1 MSIEDELAK
10 EIAGLDS
17 SFIDELYNLQ
27 IPDEKTSLSE
37 VITLGTTP
45 VSEEHSKEVKSSI
58 VENQLEET
66 VPNTYGDLHD
76 APVEYIEILS
86 SGKVGETKTIPQDT
100 VITSL
105 DNLLFGRASEVIR
118 EEVGD
123 SFWNLADF
131 IDKMP
136 HGIVDKQIPG
146 IGATTLEINS
156 KRNSIIVFPTK
167 ALAYGK
173 HSKHP
178 NTLYVGSEIKG
189 EKEKVTNQQIE
200 EYLAKDGY
208 KKLLVVA
215 DSLGRLLGIIGKEN
229 YKDYFLMVDEIDV
242 LQTDNNFRPQLE
254 NVIDYYLMFP
264 LKNRCMVTATMKEF
278 SNPHLK
284 TECRFPITWKY
295 NTHRNIDLLHT
306 DNVTQAVIEKVISH
320 PTEKVFIAYNSILQ
334 IRNIISSLD
343 EETRKECAILCSEAS
358 IKEAGEYFAP
368 KLGDNNTLPARINF
382 ATCCYFTG
390 IDIEDSY
397 HLITV
402 SDVRRSHS
410 MLTLDRMTQIHGR
423 CRKDNGI
430 LSETIIYNTLGYV
443 SVMESMEKY
452 TATLLNK
459 AQKVL
464 KVLESAD
471 TISQGDYT
479 LTELFAIIKEAIRE
493 KAQERIAGNELIN
506 LTRKDIYG
514 KNVPAYLNIDYII
527 ERTDLYASYFMPE
540 TLKEVL
546 SKQVKII
553 SCNSLNYDVS
563 LEQNI
568 IEKTNK
574 DAQNKLTDS
583 YIQEAIDNIKV
594 LSTTGQL
601 NDNTLHLYIRQSR
614 SRTKIFLERFIK
626 LYKYVDLDSLLH
638 QLWEI
643 RTSNSIAF
651 KNLNNAVMYWALDE
665 EHPFKVAIRRSFT
678 LNKSY
683 SASETQ
689 DRLTSIVQYHLHKA
703 LKPRKYVALLKNMYA
718 TDRTSRNKY
727 IIRSE
732 NPRDF
737 KGHISR
743 IAIKENNLLKYFM
756 LQ

>member
-1 MSIEDELAK
+1 MSKGDELAK

-86 SGKVGETKTIPQDT
+86 SGKVGETTTIPQDT

-105 DNLLFGRASEVIR
+105 DNLLFGRAPEVIR

-136 HGIVDKQIPG
+136 HGIVDKKIPG

-189 EKEKVTNQQIE
+189 EKVTNQQIE

-254 NVIDYYLMFP
+254 NVIDYYFMFP
-264 LKNRCMVTATMKEF
+264 SKNRCMVTATMKEF

-284 TECRFPITWKY
+284 TECRFPITWQY

-306 DNVTQAVIEKVISH
+306 DNITQAVIEKVISH
-320 PTEKVFIAYNSILQ
+320 PKEKVFIAYNSILQ

-368 KLGDNNTLPARINF
+368 KLGDNDTLPARINF

-423 CRKDNGI
+423 CRKNNGV

-443 SVMESMEKY
+443 SVMESIDSY
-452 TATLLNK
+452 SATLLNK
-459 AQKVL
+459 AKKVL
-464 KVLESAD
+464 KVIDSAD
-471 TISQGDYT
+471 DIMQGDYT
-479 LTELFAIIKEAIRE
+479 LIDLFAMVKEAIRE

-506 LTRKDIYG
+506 LIRQNVYG
-514 KNVPAYLNIDYII
+514 EYVPAYLNIDYII
-527 ERTDLYASYFMPE
+527 ERTELYATYFMPE

-546 SKQVKII
+546 GKQVKII
-553 SCNSLNYDVS
+553 SYKSLSYDVS
-563 LEQNI
+563 PEQNS

-583 YIQEAIDNIKV
+583 HIQEAIDSIKV

-643 RTSNSIAF
+643 RTSNNLAY

-683 SASETQ
+683 SASEIQ
-689 DRLTSIVQYHLHKA
+689 EILAPIVQHHIHKI

-732 NPRDF
+732 YPRDF

-743 IAIKENNLLKYFM
+743 IAIKDNNLLKHFM

>member
-1 MSIEDELAK
+1 MIELWRLFN
-10 EIAGLDS
+10 IFVHLLL
-17 SFIDELYNLQ
+17 IYNLKQ
-27 IPDEKTSLSE
+27 SEHMKEATQQYSDITYNTFADVIDWDDLTEKDYQTIQELKE
-37 VITLGTTP
+37 NGITITP
-45 VSEEHSKEVKSSI
+45 
-58 VENQLEET
+58 
-66 VPNTYGDLHD
+66 
-76 APVEYIEILS
+76 
-86 SGKVGETKTIPQDT
+86 DT
-100 VITSL
+100 VIEDLSGFPVGEAP
-105 DNLLFGRASEVIR
+105 NKVKGIFANKRHLLS
-118 EEVGD
+118 
-123 SFWNLADF
+123 NYLT
-131 IDKMP
+131 KMP
-136 HGIVDKQIPG
+136 HGLVDKKITG

-200 EYLAKDGY
+200 EYLAKGGY

-215 DSLGRLLGIIGKEN
+215 DSLGRLLGIIGKN
-229 YKDYFLMVDEIDV
+229 YKDYFLMIDEVDV

-254 NVIDYYLMFP
+254 NVIDYYFMFP
-264 LKNRCMVTATMKEF
+264 SKNRCMVTATMKEF
-278 SNPHLK
+278 NNPLLK
-284 TECRFPITWKY
+284 KECKFSITWTY
-295 NTHRNIDLLHT
+295 NARRDVKLLHT
-306 DNVTQAVIEKVISH
+306 NNIIQAVIEKVISH

-334 IRNIISSLD
+334 IRNIIASLD

-368 KLGDNNTLPARINF
+368 KLGDNDTLPARINF

-423 CRKDNGI
+423 CRKVNGI

-443 SVMESMEKY
+443 SVMESMDSY
-452 TATLLNK
+452 AVTLLHK
-459 AQKVL
+459 AKKVL
-464 KVLESAD
+464 KVIESAD
-471 TISQGDYT
+471 DIMQGDHT
-479 LTELFAIIKEAIRE
+479 LTDLFAMVKEAIRE

-506 LTRKDIYG
+506 LTRKDVHG
-514 KNVPAYLNIDYII
+514 KDVPAYLNIDYII
-527 ERTDLYASYFMPE
+527 ERTELYSTYFMPE

-553 SCNSLNYDVS
+553 SYNSLNYDVS
-563 LEQNI
+563 PEQNI

-583 YIQEAIDNIKV
+583 NIQDAIKYIKT

-601 NDNTLHLYIRQSR
+601 NDNTLYSYTRYCR
-614 SRTKIFLERFIK
+614 SKTKIFLERFIK
-626 LYKYVDLDSLLH
+626 LYRYVDLDSLLH

-643 RTSNSIAF
+643 RTSNSVVF
-651 KNLNNAVMYWALDE
+651 KNLNNTVMYWALDE
-665 EHPFKVAIRRSFT
+665 EHPFKVAIRRCFT
-678 LNKSY
+678 LNRSY
-683 SASETQ
+683 SANEIQ
-689 DRLTSIVQYHLHKA
+689 DKLTPIVQYHLHKV
-703 LKPRKYVALLKNMYA
+703 LKPRKYVVA
-718 TDRTSRNKY
+718 
-727 IIRSE
+727 
-732 NPRDF
+732 P
-737 KGHISR
+737 
-743 IAIKENNLLKYFM
+743 
-756 LQ
+756 

>member
-1 MSIEDELAK
+1 MKEATQQYSDITYNTFADVIDWDDLTEKDYQTIQELK
-10 EIAGLDS
+10 ENG
-17 SFIDELYNLQ
+17 
-27 IPDEKTSLSE
+27 
-37 VITLGTTP
+37 ITITP
-45 VSEEHSKEVKSSI
+45 
-58 VENQLEET
+58 
-66 VPNTYGDLHD
+66 
-76 APVEYIEILS
+76 
-86 SGKVGETKTIPQDT
+86 DT
-100 VITSL
+100 VIEDLSGFPVGEAPNKVTGIFA
-105 DNLLFGRASEVIR
+105 NKKHLLS
-118 EEVGD
+118 
-123 SFWNLADF
+123 NYLT
-131 IDKMP
+131 KMP
-136 HGIVDKQIPG
+136 HGLVDKKIPG

-215 DSLGRLLGIIGKEN
+215 DSLGRLLGIIGKN
-229 YKDYFLMVDEIDV
+229 YKDYFLMIDEIDV

-278 SNPHLK
+278 INPLLK
-284 TECRFPITWKY
+284 KECKFSITWIY
-295 NTHRNIDLLHT
+295 NARRDVKLLHT
-306 DNVTQAVIEKVISH
+306 NNTTQTVIEEIISH
-320 PTEKVFIAYNSILQ
+320 PRDKIFIAYNSILQ
-334 IRNIISSLD
+334 IQNILSTLD

-358 IKEAGEYFAP
+358 IKEAGEYFVP
-368 KLGDNNTLPARINF
+368 KLGDNDTLPARINF

-423 CRKDNGI
+423 CRKDNGV

-452 TATLLNK
+452 TITLLNK

-479 LTELFAIIKEAIRE
+479 LTDLFAIIKEAIRE

-546 SKQVKII
+546 GKQVNII
-553 SCNSLNYDVS
+553 SYKSLPHGVS
-563 LEQNI
+563 PEQNS

-643 RTSNSIAF
+643 RTSNSIAY

-683 SASETQ
+683 SASEIQ
-689 DRLTSIVQYHLHKA
+689 EILAPIVQYHLHKV
-703 LKPRKYVALLKNMYA
+703 LKPRKYVALLKSIYA
-718 TDRTSRNKY
+718 TDRTSGNKY
-727 IIRSE
+727 TIRGE
-732 NPRDF
+732 NPRGF
-737 KGHISR
+737 KEHTGR
-743 IAIKENNLLKYFM
+743 IATKENNLLKLFM
-756 LQ
+756 L

>member
-1 MSIEDELAK
+1 MKEATQQYSDITYNTFADVIDWDDLTEKDYQTIQELK
-10 EIAGLDS
+10 ENG
-17 SFIDELYNLQ
+17 
-27 IPDEKTSLSE
+27 
-37 VITLGTTP
+37 ITITP
-45 VSEEHSKEVKSSI
+45 
-58 VENQLEET
+58 
-66 VPNTYGDLHD
+66 
-76 APVEYIEILS
+76 
-86 SGKVGETKTIPQDT
+86 DT
-100 VITSL
+100 VIEDLSGFPVGEVP
-105 DNLLFGRASEVIR
+105 NKVKGIFANKRHLLS
-118 EEVGD
+118 
-123 SFWNLADF
+123 NYLT
-131 IDKMP
+131 KMP
-136 HGIVDKQIPG
+136 HGLVDKKITG

-200 EYLAKDGY
+200 EYLAKGGY

-215 DSLGRLLGIIGKEN
+215 DSLGRLLGIIGKN
-229 YKDYFLMVDEIDV
+229 YKDYFLMIDEVDV

-254 NVIDYYLMFP
+254 NVIDYYFMFP
-264 LKNRCMVTATMKEF
+264 SKNRCMVTATMKEF
-278 SNPHLK
+278 NNPLLK
-284 TECRFPITWKY
+284 KECKFSITWTY
-295 NTHRNIDLLHT
+295 NARRDVKLLHT
-306 DNVTQAVIEKVISH
+306 NNIIQAVIEKVISH

-334 IRNIISSLD
+334 IRNIIASLD

-368 KLGDNNTLPARINF
+368 KLGDNDTLPARINF

-423 CRKDNGI
+423 CRKVNGI

-443 SVMESMEKY
+443 SVMESMDSY
-452 TATLLNK
+452 AVTLLHK
-459 AQKVL
+459 AKKVL
-464 KVLESAD
+464 KVIESAD
-471 TISQGDYT
+471 DIMQGDHT
-479 LTELFAIIKEAIRE
+479 LTDLFAMVKEAIRE

-506 LTRKDIYG
+506 LTRKDVHG
-514 KNVPAYLNIDYII
+514 KDVPAYLNIDYII
-527 ERTDLYASYFMPE
+527 ERTELYSTYFMPE

-553 SCNSLNYDVS
+553 SYNSLNYDVS
-563 LEQNI
+563 PEQNI

-583 YIQEAIDNIKV
+583 NIQDAIKYIKT

-601 NDNTLHLYIRQSR
+601 NDNTLYSYTRYCR
-614 SRTKIFLERFIK
+614 SKTKIFLERFIK
-626 LYKYVDLDSLLH
+626 LYRYVDLDSLLH

-643 RTSNSIAF
+643 RTSNSVVF
-651 KNLNNAVMYWALDE
+651 KNLNNTVMYWALDE
-665 EHPFKVAIRRSFT
+665 EHPFKVAIRRCFT
-678 LNKSY
+678 LNRSY
-683 SASETQ
+683 SANEIQ
-689 DRLTSIVQYHLHKA
+689 DKLTPIVQYHLHKV
-703 LKPRKYVALLKNMYA
+703 LKPRKYVALLKSMYA
-718 TDRTSRNKY
+718 TDRTSGNKY
-727 IIRSE
+727 IIRNE
-732 NPRDF
+732 NPRGF
-737 KGHISR
+737 REHTCR
-743 IAIKENNLLKYFM
+743 IATKENNLLKLFM
-756 LQ
+756 L

>member
-1 MSIEDELAK
+1 MKEATQQYSDITYNTFADVIDWDDLTEKDYQTIQELK
-10 EIAGLDS
+10 ENG
-17 SFIDELYNLQ
+17 
-27 IPDEKTSLSE
+27 
-37 VITLGTTP
+37 ITITP
-45 VSEEHSKEVKSSI
+45 
-58 VENQLEET
+58 
-66 VPNTYGDLHD
+66 
-76 APVEYIEILS
+76 
-86 SGKVGETKTIPQDT
+86 DT
-100 VITSL
+100 VIEDLSGFPVGEAP
-105 DNLLFGRASEVIR
+105 NKVKGIFANKRHLLS
-118 EEVGD
+118 
-123 SFWNLADF
+123 NYLT
-131 IDKMP
+131 KMP
-136 HGIVDKQIPG
+136 HGLVDKKITG

-200 EYLAKDGY
+200 EYLAKGGY

-215 DSLGRLLGIIGKEN
+215 DSLGRLLGIIGKN
-229 YKDYFLMVDEIDV
+229 YKDYFLMIDEVDV

-254 NVIDYYLMFP
+254 NVIDYYFMFP
-264 LKNRCMVTATMKEF
+264 SKNRCMVTATMKEF
-278 SNPHLK
+278 NNPLLK
-284 TECRFPITWKY
+284 KECKFSITWTY
-295 NTHRNIDLLHT
+295 NARRDVKLLHT
-306 DNVTQAVIEKVISH
+306 NNIIQAVIEKVISH

-334 IRNIISSLD
+334 IRNIIASLD

-368 KLGDNNTLPARINF
+368 KLGDNDTLPARINF

-423 CRKDNGI
+423 CRKVNGI

-443 SVMESMEKY
+443 SVMESMDSY
-452 TATLLNK
+452 AVTLLHK
-459 AQKVL
+459 AKKVL
-464 KVLESAD
+464 KVIESAD
-471 TISQGDYT
+471 DIMQGDHT
-479 LTELFAIIKEAIRE
+479 LTDLFAMVKEAIRE

-506 LTRKDIYG
+506 LTRKDVHG
-514 KNVPAYLNIDYII
+514 KDVPAYLNIDYII
-527 ERTDLYASYFMPE
+527 ERTELYSTYFMPE

-553 SCNSLNYDVS
+553 SYNSLNYDVS
-563 LEQNI
+563 PEQNI

-583 YIQEAIDNIKV
+583 NIQDAIKYIKT

-601 NDNTLHLYIRQSR
+601 NDNTLYSYTRYCR
-614 SRTKIFLERFIK
+614 SKTKIFLERFIK
-626 LYKYVDLDSLLH
+626 LYRYVDLDSLLH

-643 RTSNSIAF
+643 RTSNSVVF
-651 KNLNNAVMYWALDE
+651 KNLNNTVMYWALDE
-665 EHPFKVAIRRSFT
+665 EHPFKVAIRRCFT
-678 LNKSY
+678 LNRSY
-683 SASETQ
+683 SANEIQ
-689 DRLTSIVQYHLHKA
+689 DKLTPIVQYHLHKV
-703 LKPRKYVALLKNMYA
+703 LKPRKYVALLKSMYA
-718 TDRTSRNKY
+718 TDRTSGNKY
-727 IIRSE
+727 IIRNE
-732 NPRDF
+732 KPRGF
-737 KGHISR
+737 REHTCR
-743 IAIKENNLLKYFM
+743 IATKENNLLKLFM
-756 LQ
+756 L

>member
-1 MSIEDELAK
+1 MKEATQQYSDITYNTFADVIDWDDLTEKDYQTIQELK
-10 EIAGLDS
+10 ENG
-17 SFIDELYNLQ
+17 
-27 IPDEKTSLSE
+27 
-37 VITLGTTP
+37 ITITP
-45 VSEEHSKEVKSSI
+45 
-58 VENQLEET
+58 
-66 VPNTYGDLHD
+66 
-76 APVEYIEILS
+76 
-86 SGKVGETKTIPQDT
+86 DT
-100 VITSL
+100 VIEDLSGFPVGEAPNKVTGIFA
-105 DNLLFGRASEVIR
+105 NKKHLLS
-118 EEVGD
+118 
-123 SFWNLADF
+123 NYLT
-131 IDKMP
+131 KMP
-136 HGIVDKQIPG
+136 HGLVDKKIPG

-167 ALAYGK
+167 ALAYSK

-215 DSLGRLLGIIGKEN
+215 DSLGRLLGIIGKN
-229 YKDYFLMVDEIDV
+229 YKDYFLMIDEIDV

-278 SNPHLK
+278 INPLLK
-284 TECRFPITWKY
+284 KECKFSITWIY
-295 NTHRNIDLLHT
+295 NARRDVKLLHT
-306 DNVTQAVIEKVISH
+306 NNTTQTVIEEIISH
-320 PTEKVFIAYNSILQ
+320 PRDKIFIAYNSILQ
-334 IRNIISSLD
+334 IQNILSTLD

-368 KLGDNNTLPARINF
+368 KLGDNDTLPARINF

-423 CRKDNGI
+423 CRKDNGV

-479 LTELFAIIKEAIRE
+479 LTDLFAIIKEAIRE

-546 SKQVKII
+546 GKQVNII
-553 SCNSLNYDVS
+553 SYKSLPHGVS
-563 LEQNI
+563 PEQNS

-643 RTSNSIAF
+643 RTSNSIAY

-683 SASETQ
+683 SASEIQ
-689 DRLTSIVQYHLHKA
+689 EILAPIVQYHLHKV
-703 LKPRKYVALLKNMYA
+703 LKPRKYVALLKSIYA
-718 TDRTSRNKY
+718 TDRTSGNKY
-727 IIRSE
+727 TIRGE
-732 NPRDF
+732 NPRGF
-737 KGHISR
+737 KEHTDR
-743 IAIKENNLLKYFM
+743 IATKENNLLKLFM
-756 LQ
+756 L

>member
-1 MSIEDELAK
+1 MKEATQQYSDITYNTFADVIDWDDLTEKDYQTIQELK
-10 EIAGLDS
+10 ENG
-17 SFIDELYNLQ
+17 
-27 IPDEKTSLSE
+27 
-37 VITLGTTP
+37 ITITP
-45 VSEEHSKEVKSSI
+45 
-58 VENQLEET
+58 
-66 VPNTYGDLHD
+66 
-76 APVEYIEILS
+76 
-86 SGKVGETKTIPQDT
+86 DT
-100 VITSL
+100 VIEDLSGFPVGEAPNKVTGIFA
-105 DNLLFGRASEVIR
+105 NKKHLLS
-118 EEVGD
+118 
-123 SFWNLADF
+123 NYLT
-131 IDKMP
+131 KMP
-136 HGIVDKQIPG
+136 HGLVDKKIPG

-167 ALAYGK
+167 ALAYSK

-200 EYLAKDGY
+200 EYLAKDAY

-254 NVIDYYLMFP
+254 NVIDYYFMFP
-264 LKNRCMVTATMKEF
+264 SKNRCMVTATMKEF
-278 SNPHLK
+278 NNPHLK
-284 TECRFPITWKY
+284 TECRFPITWQY

-306 DNVTQAVIEKVISH
+306 DNITQAVIEKVISH

-334 IRNIISSLD
+334 IRNIIASLD

-358 IKEAGEYFAP
+358 IKEAGEYFVP
-368 KLGDNNTLPARINF
+368 KLGDNDTLPARINF

-423 CRKDNGI
+423 CRKVNGI

-443 SVMESMEKY
+443 SVMESIDSY
-452 TATLLNK
+452 AVTLLHK
-459 AQKVL
+459 AKKVL
-464 KVLESAD
+464 KVIESAD
-471 TISQGDYT
+471 NIMQGDHT
-479 LTELFAIIKEAIRE
+479 LTDLFAMVKEAIRE

-506 LTRKDIYG
+506 LTRKDVHG
-514 KNVPAYLNIDYII
+514 KDVPAYLNIDYII
-527 ERTDLYASYFMPE
+527 ERTELYSTYFMPE

-546 SKQVKII
+546 RKQVKII
-553 SCNSLNYDVS
+553 SYNSLNYDVS
-563 LEQNI
+563 PEQNI

-583 YIQEAIDNIKV
+583 NIQDAIKYIKT

-601 NDNTLHLYIRQSR
+601 NDNTLYSYTRHCR
-614 SRTKIFLERFIK
+614 SKTKIFLERFIK
-626 LYKYVDLDSLLH
+626 LYRYVDLDSLLH

-643 RTSNSIAF
+643 RTSNSLVF
-651 KNLNNAVMYWALDE
+651 KNFNNTIMYWALDE

-678 LNKSY
+678 LNRSY
-683 SASETQ
+683 SANEIQ
-689 DRLTSIVQYHLHKA
+689 DKLTPIVQYHLHKV
-703 LKPRKYVALLKNMYA
+703 LKPRKYVVLLKAVY
-718 TDRTSRNKY
+718 TTSRTSGNKY
-727 IIRSE
+727 TIRNE
-732 NPRDF
+732 NPRGF
-737 KGHISR
+737 KEHTGR
-743 IAIKENNLLKYFM
+743 IATKENNLLRLFM
-756 LQ
+756 L

>member
-1 MSIEDELAK
+1 MKEATQQYSDITYNTFADVIDWDDLTEKDYQTIQELK
-10 EIAGLDS
+10 ENG
-17 SFIDELYNLQ
+17 
-27 IPDEKTSLSE
+27 
-37 VITLGTTP
+37 ITITP
-45 VSEEHSKEVKSSI
+45 
-58 VENQLEET
+58 
-66 VPNTYGDLHD
+66 
-76 APVEYIEILS
+76 
-86 SGKVGETKTIPQDT
+86 DT
-100 VITSL
+100 VIEDLSGFPVGEAP
-105 DNLLFGRASEVIR
+105 NKVKGIFANKRHLLS
-118 EEVGD
+118 
-123 SFWNLADF
+123 NYLT
-131 IDKMP
+131 KMP
-136 HGIVDKQIPG
+136 HGLVDKKITG

-200 EYLAKDGY
+200 EYLAKGGY

-215 DSLGRLLGIIGKEN
+215 DSLGRLLGIIGKN
-229 YKDYFLMVDEIDV
+229 YKDYFLMIDEVDV

-254 NVIDYYLMFP
+254 NVIDYYFMFP
-264 LKNRCMVTATMKEF
+264 SKNRCMVTATMKEF
-278 SNPHLK
+278 NNPLLK
-284 TECRFPITWKY
+284 KECKFSITWTY
-295 NTHRNIDLLHT
+295 NARRDVKLLHT
-306 DNVTQAVIEKVISH
+306 NNIIQAVIEKVISH

-334 IRNIISSLD
+334 IRNIIASLD

-368 KLGDNNTLPARINF
+368 KLGDNDTLPARINF

-423 CRKDNGI
+423 CRKVNGI

-443 SVMESMEKY
+443 SVMESMDSY
-452 TATLLNK
+452 AVTLLHK
-459 AQKVL
+459 AKKVL
-464 KVLESAD
+464 KVIESAD
-471 TISQGDYT
+471 DIMQGDHT
-479 LTELFAIIKEAIRE
+479 LTDLFAMVKEAIRE

-506 LTRKDIYG
+506 LTRKDVHG
-514 KNVPAYLNIDYII
+514 KDVPAYLNIDYII
-527 ERTDLYASYFMPE
+527 ERTELYSTYFMPE

-553 SCNSLNYDVS
+553 SYNSLNYDVS
-563 LEQNI
+563 PEQNI

-583 YIQEAIDNIKV
+583 NIQDAIKYIKT

-601 NDNTLHLYIRQSR
+601 NDNTLYSYTRYCR
-614 SRTKIFLERFIK
+614 SKTKIFLERFIK
-626 LYKYVDLDSLLH
+626 LYRYVDLDSLLH

-643 RTSNSIAF
+643 RTSNSVVF
-651 KNLNNAVMYWALDE
+651 KNLNNTVMYWALDE
-665 EHPFKVAIRRSFT
+665 EHPFKVAIRRCFT
-678 LNKSY
+678 LNRSY
-683 SASETQ
+683 SANEIQ
-689 DRLTSIVQYHLHKA
+689 DKLTPIVQYHLHKV
-703 LKPRKYVALLKNMYA
+703 LKPRKYVALLKSMYA
-718 TDRTSRNKY
+718 TDRTSGNKY
-727 IIRSE
+727 IIRNE
-732 NPRDF
+732 NPRGF
-737 KGHISR
+737 REHTCR
-743 IAIKENNLLKYFM
+743 IATKENNLLKLSM
-756 LQ
+756 L

>member
-1 MSIEDELAK
+1 MKEATQQYSDITYNTFADVIDWDDLTEKDYQTIQELK
-10 EIAGLDS
+10 ENG
-17 SFIDELYNLQ
+17 
-27 IPDEKTSLSE
+27 
-37 VITLGTTP
+37 ITITP
-45 VSEEHSKEVKSSI
+45 
-58 VENQLEET
+58 
-66 VPNTYGDLHD
+66 
-76 APVEYIEILS
+76 
-86 SGKVGETKTIPQDT
+86 DT
-100 VITSL
+100 VIEDLSGFPVGEAPNKVTGIFA
-105 DNLLFGRASEVIR
+105 NKKHLLS
-118 EEVGD
+118 
-123 SFWNLADF
+123 NYLT
-131 IDKMP
+131 KMP
-136 HGIVDKQIPG
+136 HGLVDKKIPG

-167 ALAYGK
+167 ALAYSK

-215 DSLGRLLGIIGKEN
+215 DSLGRLLGIIGKN
-229 YKDYFLMVDEIDV
+229 YKDYFLMIDEIDV

-278 SNPHLK
+278 INPLLK
-284 TECRFPITWKY
+284 KECKFSITWIY
-295 NTHRNIDLLHT
+295 NARRDVKLLHT
-306 DNVTQAVIEKVISH
+306 NNTTQTVIEEIISH
-320 PTEKVFIAYNSILQ
+320 PRDKIFIAYNSILQ
-334 IRNIISSLD
+334 IQNILSTLD

-368 KLGDNNTLPARINF
+368 KLGDNDTLPARINF

-423 CRKDNGI
+423 CRKDNGV

-479 LTELFAIIKEAIRE
+479 LTDLFAIIKEAIRE

-506 LTRKDIYG
+506 LTRKDVYG
-514 KNVPAYLNIDYII
+514 KDVPAYLNIDYII
-527 ERTDLYASYFMPE
+527 ERTELYASYFMPE

-546 SKQVKII
+546 RKQVKII
-553 SCNSLNYDVS
+553 SYKSLNYDVS
-563 LEQNI
+563 PEQSS
-568 IEKTNK
+568 IEKANK
-574 DAQNKLTDS
+574 DAQNKLTES
-583 YIQEAIDNIKV
+583 YIQEAINNIKL

-601 NDNTLHLYIRQSR
+601 NDNTLYSYTRHCR
-614 SRTKIFLERFIK
+614 SKTKIFLERFIK
-626 LYKYVDLDSLLH
+626 LYRYVDLDSLLH

-643 RTSNSIAF
+643 RTSNNLAF
-651 KNLNNAVMYWALDE
+651 KNFNNTVMYWALDE

-683 SASETQ
+683 SASEIQ
-689 DRLTSIVQYHLHKA
+689 EILAPIVQYHLHKV
-703 LKPRKYVALLKNMYA
+703 LKPRKYVALLKSIYA
-718 TDRTSRNKY
+718 TDRTSGNKY
-727 IIRSE
+727 TIRGE
-732 NPRDF
+732 NPRGF
-737 KGHISR
+737 KEHTGR
-743 IAIKENNLLKYFM
+743 IATKENNLLKLFM
-756 LQ
+756 L

>member
-1 MSIEDELAK
+1 MKEATQQYSDITYNTFADVIDWDDLTEKDYQTIQELK
-10 EIAGLDS
+10 ENG
-17 SFIDELYNLQ
+17 
-27 IPDEKTSLSE
+27 
-37 VITLGTTP
+37 ITITP
-45 VSEEHSKEVKSSI
+45 
-58 VENQLEET
+58 
-66 VPNTYGDLHD
+66 
-76 APVEYIEILS
+76 
-86 SGKVGETKTIPQDT
+86 DT
-100 VITSL
+100 VIEDLSGFPVGEAP
-105 DNLLFGRASEVIR
+105 NKVKGIFANKRHLLS
-118 EEVGD
+118 
-123 SFWNLADF
+123 NYLT
-131 IDKMP
+131 KMP
-136 HGIVDKQIPG
+136 HGLVDKKITG

-200 EYLAKDGY
+200 EYLAKGGY

-215 DSLGRLLGIIGKEN
+215 DSLGRLLGIIGKN
-229 YKDYFLMVDEIDV
+229 YKDYFLMIDEVDV

-254 NVIDYYLMFP
+254 NVIDYYFMFP
-264 LKNRCMVTATMKEF
+264 SKNRCMVTATMKEF
-278 SNPHLK
+278 NNPLLK
-284 TECRFPITWKY
+284 KECKFSITWTY
-295 NTHRNIDLLHT
+295 NARRDVKLLHT
-306 DNVTQAVIEKVISH
+306 NNIIQAVIEKVISH

-334 IRNIISSLD
+334 IRNIIASLD

-423 CRKDNGI
+423 CRKVNGI

-443 SVMESMEKY
+443 SVMESMDSY
-452 TATLLNK
+452 AVTLLHK
-459 AQKVL
+459 AKKVL
-464 KVLESAD
+464 KVIESAD
-471 TISQGDYT
+471 DIMQGDHT
-479 LTELFAIIKEAIRE
+479 LTDLFAMVKEAIRE

-506 LTRKDIYG
+506 LTRKDVHG
-514 KNVPAYLNIDYII
+514 KDVPAYLNIDYII
-527 ERTDLYASYFMPE
+527 ERTELYSTYFMPE

-553 SCNSLNYDVS
+553 SYNSLNYDVS
-563 LEQNI
+563 PEQNI

-583 YIQEAIDNIKV
+583 NIQDAIKYIKT

-601 NDNTLHLYIRQSR
+601 NDNTLYSYTRYCR
-614 SRTKIFLERFIK
+614 SKTKIFLERFIK
-626 LYKYVDLDSLLH
+626 LYRYVDLDSLLH

-643 RTSNSIAF
+643 RTSNSVVF
-651 KNLNNAVMYWALDE
+651 KNLNNTVMYWALDE
-665 EHPFKVAIRRSFT
+665 EHPFKVAIRRCFT
-678 LNKSY
+678 LNRSY
-683 SASETQ
+683 SANEIQ
-689 DRLTSIVQYHLHKA
+689 DKLTPIVQYHLHKV
-703 LKPRKYVALLKNMYA
+703 LKPRKYVALLKSMYA
-718 TDRTSRNKY
+718 TDRTSGNKY
-727 IIRSE
+727 IIRNE
-732 NPRDF
+732 NPRGF
-737 KGHISR
+737 REHTCR
-743 IAIKENNLLKYFM
+743 IATKENNLLKLFM
-756 LQ
+756 L

>member
-1 MSIEDELAK
+1 MSKEDELAK
-10 EIAGLDS
+10 EQA
-17 SFIDELYNLQ
+17 
-27 IPDEKTSLSE
+27 E
-37 VITLGTTP
+37 V
-45 VSEEHSKEVKSSI
+45 
-58 VENQLEET
+58 

-76 APVEYIEILS
+76 APVEYI
-86 SGKVGETKTIPQDT
+86 GEGAGIKTIPQDT

-105 DNLLFGRASEVIR
+105 DNLLFGRPPEVIR

-189 EKEKVTNQQIE
+189 EKVTNQQIE

-284 TECRFPITWKY
+284 TECRFPITWQY

-306 DNVTQAVIEKVISH
+306 DNITQAVIEKVISH
-320 PTEKVFIAYNSILQ
+320 PTEKIFIAYNSILQ
-334 IRNIISSLD
+334 IRNIIASLD

-368 KLGDNNTLPARINF
+368 KLGDNDILPARINF

-423 CRKDNGI
+423 CRKDNGV

-479 LTELFAIIKEAIRE
+479 LTDLFAIIKEAIRE

-527 ERTDLYASYFMPE
+527 ERIDLYASYFMPE

-546 SKQVKII
+546 GKQVNII
-553 SCNSLNYDVS
+553 SYKSLPYGVS
-563 LEQNI
+563 PEQNS

-643 RTSNSIAF
+643 RTSNSIAY

-683 SASETQ
+683 SASEIQ
-689 DRLTSIVQYHLHKA
+689 EILAPIVQYHLHKV
-703 LKPRKYVALLKNMYA
+703 LKPRKYVVLLKSMYA

-727 IIRSE
+727 TIRGE
-732 NPRDF
+732 NPRGF
-737 KGHISR
+737 KEHTGR
-743 IAIKENNLLKYFM
+743 IATKENNLLKLLM
-756 LQ
+756 L

>member
-1 MSIEDELAK
+1 MSKGDELAK
-10 EIAGLDS
+10 E
-17 SFIDELYNLQ
+17 
-27 IPDEKTSLSE
+27 
-37 VITLGTTP
+37 
-45 VSEEHSKEVKSSI
+45 
-58 VENQLEET
+58 LEEA
-66 VPNTYGDLHD
+66 VPNTYSDLHD

-105 DNLLFGRASEVIR
+105 DNLLFGRAPEVIR

-136 HGIVDKQIPG
+136 HGIVDKKIPG

-215 DSLGRLLGIIGKEN
+215 DSLGRLLSIIGKN
-229 YKDYFLMVDEIDV
+229 YKDYFLMIDEIDV

-254 NVIDYYLMFP
+254 NVIDYYFMFP
-264 LKNRCMVTATMKEF
+264 SKNRCMVTATMKEF

-284 TECRFPITWKY
+284 TECRFPITWQY

-306 DNVTQAVIEKVISH
+306 DNITQAVIEKVISH
-320 PTEKVFIAYNSILQ
+320 PKEKVFIAYNSILQ

-368 KLGDNNTLPARINF
+368 KLGDNDTLPARINF

-423 CRKDNGI
+423 CRKNNGV

-443 SVMESMEKY
+443 SVMESIDSY
-452 TATLLNK
+452 SATLLNK
-459 AQKVL
+459 AKKVL
-464 KVLESAD
+464 KVIDSAD
-471 TISQGDYT
+471 DIMQGDYT
-479 LTELFAIIKEAIRE
+479 LIDLFAMVKEAIRE

-506 LTRKDIYG
+506 LIRQNVYG
-514 KNVPAYLNIDYII
+514 EYVPAYLNIDYII
-527 ERTDLYASYFMPE
+527 ERTELYATYFMPE

-546 SKQVKII
+546 GKQVKII
-553 SCNSLNYDVS
+553 SYKSLSYDVS
-563 LEQNI
+563 PEQNS

-583 YIQEAIDNIKV
+583 HIQEAIDSIKV

-643 RTSNSIAF
+643 RTSNNLAY

-683 SASETQ
+683 SASEIQ
-689 DRLTSIVQYHLHKA
+689 EILAPIVQYHIHKI

-732 NPRDF
+732 YPRDF

-743 IAIKENNLLKYFM
+743 IAIKDNNLLKHFM

>member
-1 MSIEDELAK
+1 MKEATQQYSDITYNTFADVIDWDDLTEKDYQTIQELK
-10 EIAGLDS
+10 ENG
-17 SFIDELYNLQ
+17 
-27 IPDEKTSLSE
+27 
-37 VITLGTTP
+37 ITITP
-45 VSEEHSKEVKSSI
+45 
-58 VENQLEET
+58 
-66 VPNTYGDLHD
+66 
-76 APVEYIEILS
+76 
-86 SGKVGETKTIPQDT
+86 DT
-100 VITSL
+100 VIEDLSGFPVGEAPNKVTGIFA
-105 DNLLFGRASEVIR
+105 NKKHLLS
-118 EEVGD
+118 
-123 SFWNLADF
+123 NYLT
-131 IDKMP
+131 KMP
-136 HGIVDKQIPG
+136 HGLVDKKIPG

-215 DSLGRLLGIIGKEN
+215 DSLGRLLGIIGKN
-229 YKDYFLMVDEIDV
+229 YKDYFLMIDEIDV

-278 SNPHLK
+278 INPLLK
-284 TECRFPITWKY
+284 KECKFSITWIY
-295 NTHRNIDLLHT
+295 NARRDVKLLHT
-306 DNVTQAVIEKVISH
+306 NNTTQTVIEEIISH
-320 PTEKVFIAYNSILQ
+320 PRDKIFIAYNSILQ
-334 IRNIISSLD
+334 IQNILSTLD

-368 KLGDNNTLPARINF
+368 KLGDNDTLPARINF

-423 CRKDNGI
+423 CRKDNGV

-479 LTELFAIIKEAIRE
+479 LTDLFAIIKEAIRE

-546 SKQVKII
+546 GKQVNII
-553 SCNSLNYDVS
+553 SYKSLPHGVS
-563 LEQNI
+563 PEQNS

-643 RTSNSIAF
+643 RTSNSIAY

-683 SASETQ
+683 SASEIQ
-689 DRLTSIVQYHLHKA
+689 EILAPIVQYHLHKV
-703 LKPRKYVALLKNMYA
+703 LKPRKYVALLKSIYA
-718 TDRTSRNKY
+718 TDRTSGNKY
-727 IIRSE
+727 TIRGE
-732 NPRDF
+732 NPRGF
-737 KGHISR
+737 KEHTGR
-743 IAIKENNLLKYFM
+743 IATKENNLLKLFM
-756 LQ
+756 L

>member
-1 MSIEDELAK
+1 MKEATQQYSDITYNTFADVIDWDDLTEKDYQTIQELK
-10 EIAGLDS
+10 ENG
-17 SFIDELYNLQ
+17 
-27 IPDEKTSLSE
+27 
-37 VITLGTTP
+37 ITITP
-45 VSEEHSKEVKSSI
+45 
-58 VENQLEET
+58 
-66 VPNTYGDLHD
+66 
-76 APVEYIEILS
+76 
-86 SGKVGETKTIPQDT
+86 DT
-100 VITSL
+100 VIEDLSGFPVGEAPNKVTGIFA
-105 DNLLFGRASEVIR
+105 NKKHLLS
-118 EEVGD
+118 
-123 SFWNLADF
+123 NYLT
-131 IDKMP
+131 KMP
-136 HGIVDKQIPG
+136 HGLVDKKIPG
-146 IGATTLEINS
+146 LGATTLEINS

-167 ALAYGK
+167 ALAYSK

-215 DSLGRLLGIIGKEN
+215 DSLGRLLGIIGKN
-229 YKDYFLMVDEIDV
+229 YKDYFLMIDEIDV

-334 IRNIISSLD
+334 IRNIIASLD
-343 EETRKECAILCSEAS
+343 EETRKECAILCSEVS

-368 KLGDNNTLPARINF
+368 KLGDNDTLPARINF

-443 SVMESMEKY
+443 SVMESMEKD

-479 LTELFAIIKEAIRE
+479 LADLFAIIKEAIRE
-493 KAQERIAGNELIN
+493 KAQERLAGNELIN

-546 SKQVKII
+546 GKQVNII
-553 SCNSLNYDVS
+553 SYKSLPHGVS
-563 LEQNI
+563 PEQNS

-643 RTSNSIAF
+643 RTSNNIAY

-683 SASETQ
+683 SASEIQ
-689 DRLTSIVQYHLHKA
+689 EILAPIVQYHLHKV
-703 LKPRKYVALLKNMYA
+703 LKPRKYVALLKSIYA
-718 TDRTSRNKY
+718 TDRTSGNKY
-727 IIRSE
+727 TIRGE
-732 NPRDF
+732 NPRGF
-737 KGHISR
+737 KEHTGR
-743 IAIKENNLLKYFM
+743 IATKENNLLKLFV
-756 LQ
+756 L

>member
-1 MSIEDELAK
+1 MKEATQQYSDITYNTFADVIDWDDLTEKDYQTIQELK
-10 EIAGLDS
+10 ENG
-17 SFIDELYNLQ
+17 
-27 IPDEKTSLSE
+27 
-37 VITLGTTP
+37 ITITP
-45 VSEEHSKEVKSSI
+45 
-58 VENQLEET
+58 
-66 VPNTYGDLHD
+66 
-76 APVEYIEILS
+76 
-86 SGKVGETKTIPQDT
+86 DT
-100 VITSL
+100 VIEDLSGFPVGEAP
-105 DNLLFGRASEVIR
+105 NKVKGIFANKRHLLS
-118 EEVGD
+118 
-123 SFWNLADF
+123 NYLT
-131 IDKMP
+131 KMP
-136 HGIVDKQIPG
+136 HGLVDKKITG

-200 EYLAKDGY
+200 EYLAKGGY

-215 DSLGRLLGIIGKEN
+215 DSLGRLLGIIGKN
-229 YKDYFLMVDEIDV
+229 YKDYFLMIDEVDV

-254 NVIDYYLMFP
+254 NVIDYYFMFP
-264 LKNRCMVTATMKEF
+264 SKNRCMVTATMKEF
-278 SNPHLK
+278 NNPLLK
-284 TECRFPITWKY
+284 KECKFSITWTY
-295 NTHRNIDLLHT
+295 NARRDVKLLHT
-306 DNVTQAVIEKVISH
+306 NNIIQAVIEKVISH

-334 IRNIISSLD
+334 IRNIIASLD

-368 KLGDNNTLPARINF
+368 KLGDNDTLPARINF

-423 CRKDNGI
+423 CRKVNGI

-443 SVMESMEKY
+443 SVMESMDSY
-452 TATLLNK
+452 AVTLLHK
-459 AQKVL
+459 AKKVL
-464 KVLESAD
+464 KVIESAD
-471 TISQGDYT
+471 DIMQGDHT
-479 LTELFAIIKEAIRE
+479 LTDLFAMVKEAIRE

-506 LTRKDIYG
+506 LTRKDVHG
-514 KNVPAYLNIDYII
+514 KDVPAYLNIDYII
-527 ERTDLYASYFMPE
+527 ERTELYSTYFMPE

-553 SCNSLNYDVS
+553 SYNSLNYDVS
-563 LEQNI
+563 PEQNI

-583 YIQEAIDNIKV
+583 NIQDAIKYIKT

-601 NDNTLHLYIRQSR
+601 NDNTLYSYTRYCR
-614 SRTKIFLERFIK
+614 SKTKIFLERFIK
-626 LYKYVDLDSLLH
+626 LYRYVDLDSLLH

-643 RTSNSIAF
+643 RTSNSVVF
-651 KNLNNAVMYWALDE
+651 KNLNNTVMYWALDE
-665 EHPFKVAIRRSFT
+665 EHPFKVAIRRCFT
-678 LNKSY
+678 LNRSY
-683 SASETQ
+683 SANEIQ
-689 DRLTSIVQYHLHKA
+689 DKLTPIVQYHLHKV
-703 LKPRKYVALLKNMYA
+703 LKPRKYVALLKSMYA
-718 TDRTSRNKY
+718 TDRISGNKY
-727 IIRSE
+727 IIRNE
-732 NPRDF
+732 NPRGF
-737 KGHISR
+737 REHTCR
-743 IAIKENNLLKYFM
+743 IATKENNLLKLFT
-756 LQ
+756 L

>member
-1 MSIEDELAK
+1 MSKEDELAK
-10 EIAGLDS
+10 ELV
-17 SFIDELYNLQ
+17 
-27 IPDEKTSLSE
+27 E
-37 VITLGTTP
+37 V
-45 VSEEHSKEVKSSI
+45 
-58 VENQLEET
+58 

-86 SGKVGETKTIPQDT
+86 SGKVGETTTIPQDT

-105 DNLLFGRASEVIR
+105 DNLLFGRAPEVIR

-136 HGIVDKQIPG
+136 HGIVDKKIPG

-215 DSLGRLLGIIGKEN
+215 DSLGRLLSIIGKEN

-254 NVIDYYLMFP
+254 NVIDYYFMFP
-264 LKNRCMVTATMKEF
+264 SKNRCMVTATMKEF
-278 SNPHLK
+278 NNPHLK
-284 TECRFPITWKY
+284 TECRFPITWQY

-306 DNVTQAVIEKVISH
+306 DNITQAVIEKVISH
-320 PTEKVFIAYNSILQ
+320 PKEKVFIAYNSILQ
-334 IRNIISSLD
+334 IRNIIASLD

-358 IKEAGEYFAP
+358 IKEAGEYFVP
-368 KLGDNNTLPARINF
+368 KLGDNDTLPARINF

-423 CRKDNGI
+423 CRKDNGV

-452 TATLLNK
+452 TITLLNK

-479 LTELFAIIKEAIRE
+479 LTDLFAIIKEAIRE

-506 LTRKDIYG
+506 LTRKDVYG
-514 KNVPAYLNIDYII
+514 KDVPAYLNIDYII
-527 ERTDLYASYFMPE
+527 ERTELYASYFMPE

-546 SKQVKII
+546 RKQVKII
-553 SCNSLNYDVS
+553 SYKSLNYDVS
-563 LEQNI
+563 PEQSS
-568 IEKTNK
+568 IEKANK
-574 DAQNKLTDS
+574 DAQNKLTES
-583 YIQEAIDNIKV
+583 YIQEAINNIKL

-601 NDNTLHLYIRQSR
+601 NDNTLYSYTRHCR
-614 SRTKIFLERFIK
+614 SKTKIFLERFIK
-626 LYKYVDLDSLLH
+626 LYRYVDLDSLLH

-643 RTSNSIAF
+643 RTSNNLAF
-651 KNLNNAVMYWALDE
+651 KNFNNTVMYWALDE

-683 SASETQ
+683 SASEIQ
-689 DRLTSIVQYHLHKA
+689 EILTPIVQYHLHKV

-718 TDRTSRNKY
+718 VDRTSRNKY
-727 IIRSE
+727 IIRKE
-732 NPRDF
+732 NPRGF
-737 KGHISR
+737 KEPTGR
-743 IAIKENNLLKYFM
+743 IATKENNLLKLFM
-756 LQ
+756 L

>member
-1 MSIEDELAK
+1 
-10 EIAGLDS
+10 
-17 SFIDELYNLQ
+17 
-27 IPDEKTSLSE
+27 
-37 VITLGTTP
+37 
-45 VSEEHSKEVKSSI
+45 
-58 VENQLEET
+58 
-66 VPNTYGDLHD
+66 
-76 APVEYIEILS
+76 
-86 SGKVGETKTIPQDT
+86 
-100 VITSL
+100 
-105 DNLLFGRASEVIR
+105 
-118 EEVGD
+118 
-123 SFWNLADF
+123 
-131 IDKMP
+131 
-136 HGIVDKQIPG
+136 
-146 IGATTLEINS
+146 
-156 KRNSIIVFPTK
+156 
-167 ALAYGK
+167 
-173 HSKHP
+173 
-178 NTLYVGSEIKG
+178 
-189 EKEKVTNQQIE
+189 
-200 EYLAKDGY
+200 
-208 KKLLVVA
+208 
-215 DSLGRLLGIIGKEN
+215 
-229 YKDYFLMVDEIDV
+229 
-242 LQTDNNFRPQLE
+242 
-254 NVIDYYLMFP
+254 
-264 LKNRCMVTATMKEF
+264 MVTATMKEF
-278 SNPHLK
+278 INPLLK
-284 TECRFPITWKY
+284 KECKFSITWIY
-295 NTHRNIDLLHT
+295 NARRDVKLLHT
-306 DNVTQAVIEKVISH
+306 NNTTQTVIEEIISH
-320 PTEKVFIAYNSILQ
+320 PRDKIFIAYNSILQ
-334 IRNIISSLD
+334 IQNILSTLD

-368 KLGDNNTLPARINF
+368 KLGDNDTLPARINF

-402 SDVRRSHS
+402 SEVRRSHS

-423 CRKDNGI
+423 CRKDNGV

-479 LTELFAIIKEAIRE
+479 LTDLFAIIKEAIRE

-546 SKQVKII
+546 GKQVNII
-553 SCNSLNYDVS
+553 SYKSLPHGVS
-563 LEQNI
+563 PEQNS

-643 RTSNSIAF
+643 RTSNSIAY

-683 SASETQ
+683 SASEIQ
-689 DRLTSIVQYHLHKA
+689 EILAPIVQYHLHKV
-703 LKPRKYVALLKNMYA
+703 LKPRKYVALLKSIYA
-718 TDRTSRNKY
+718 TDRTSGNKY
-727 IIRSE
+727 TIRGE
-732 NPRDF
+732 NPRGF
-737 KGHISR
+737 KEHTGR
-743 IAIKENNLLKYFM
+743 IATKENNLLKLFM
-756 LQ
+756 L

>member
-1 MSIEDELAK
+1 MKEATQQYSDITYNTFADVIDWDDLTEKDYQTIQELK
-10 EIAGLDS
+10 ENG
-17 SFIDELYNLQ
+17 
-27 IPDEKTSLSE
+27 
-37 VITLGTTP
+37 ITITP
-45 VSEEHSKEVKSSI
+45 
-58 VENQLEET
+58 
-66 VPNTYGDLHD
+66 
-76 APVEYIEILS
+76 
-86 SGKVGETKTIPQDT
+86 DT
-100 VITSL
+100 VIEDLSGFPVGEAPNKVTGIFA
-105 DNLLFGRASEVIR
+105 NKKHLLS
-118 EEVGD
+118 
-123 SFWNLADF
+123 NYLT
-131 IDKMP
+131 KMP
-136 HGIVDKQIPG
+136 HGLVDKKIPG

-167 ALAYGK
+167 ALAYSK

-215 DSLGRLLGIIGKEN
+215 DSLGRLLGIIGKN
-229 YKDYFLMVDEIDV
+229 YKDYFLMIDEIDV

-278 SNPHLK
+278 INPLLK
-284 TECRFPITWKY
+284 KECKFSITWIY
-295 NTHRNIDLLHT
+295 NARRDVKLLHT
-306 DNVTQAVIEKVISH
+306 NNTTQTVIEEIISH
-320 PTEKVFIAYNSILQ
+320 PRDKIFIAYNSILQ
-334 IRNIISSLD
+334 IQNILSTLD

-368 KLGDNNTLPARINF
+368 KLGDNDTLPARINF

-423 CRKDNGI
+423 CRKDNGV

-459 AQKVL
+459 AQNVL

-479 LTELFAIIKEAIRE
+479 LTDLFAIIKEAIRE

-546 SKQVKII
+546 GKQVNII
-553 SCNSLNYDVS
+553 SYKSLPHGVS
-563 LEQNI
+563 PEQNS

-643 RTSNSIAF
+643 RTSNSIAY

-665 EHPFKVAIRRSFT
+665 EHPFKVAIRISFT

-683 SASETQ
+683 SASEIQ
-689 DRLTSIVQYHLHKA
+689 EILAPIVQYHLHKV
-703 LKPRKYVALLKNMYA
+703 LKPRKYVALLKSIYA
-718 TDRTSRNKY
+718 TDRTSGNKY
-727 IIRSE
+727 TIRGE
-732 NPRDF
+732 NPRGF
-737 KGHISR
+737 KEHTGR
-743 IAIKENNLLKYFM
+743 IATKENNLLKLFM
-756 LQ
+756 L

>member
-1 MSIEDELAK
+1 MKEATQQYSDITYNTFADVIDWDDLTEKDYQTIQELK
-10 EIAGLDS
+10 ENG
-17 SFIDELYNLQ
+17 
-27 IPDEKTSLSE
+27 
-37 VITLGTTP
+37 ITITP
-45 VSEEHSKEVKSSI
+45 
-58 VENQLEET
+58 
-66 VPNTYGDLHD
+66 
-76 APVEYIEILS
+76 
-86 SGKVGETKTIPQDT
+86 DT
-100 VITSL
+100 VIEDLSGFPVGEAP
-105 DNLLFGRASEVIR
+105 NKVKGIFANKRHLLS
-118 EEVGD
+118 
-123 SFWNLADF
+123 NYLT
-131 IDKMP
+131 KMP
-136 HGIVDKQIPG
+136 HGLVDKKITG

-200 EYLAKDGY
+200 EYLAKGGY

-215 DSLGRLLGIIGKEN
+215 DSLGRLLGIIGKN
-229 YKDYFLMVDEIDV
+229 YKDYFLMIDEVDV

-254 NVIDYYLMFP
+254 NVIDYYFMFP
-264 LKNRCMVTATMKEF
+264 SKNRCMVTATMKEF
-278 SNPHLK
+278 NNPLLK
-284 TECRFPITWKY
+284 KECKFSITWTY
-295 NTHRNIDLLHT
+295 NARRDVKLLHT
-306 DNVTQAVIEKVISH
+306 NNIIQAVIEKVISH

-334 IRNIISSLD
+334 IRNIIASLD

-368 KLGDNNTLPARINF
+368 KLGDNDTLPARINF

-423 CRKDNGI
+423 CRKVNGI

-443 SVMESMEKY
+443 SVMESMDSY
-452 TATLLNK
+452 AVTLLHK
-459 AQKVL
+459 AKKVL
-464 KVLESAD
+464 KVIESAD
-471 TISQGDYT
+471 DIMQGDHT
-479 LTELFAIIKEAIRE
+479 LTDLFAMVKEAIRE

-506 LTRKDIYG
+506 LTRKDVHG
-514 KNVPAYLNIDYII
+514 KDVPAYLNIDYII
-527 ERTDLYASYFMPE
+527 ERTELYSTYFMPE

-553 SCNSLNYDVS
+553 SYNSLNYDVS
-563 LEQNI
+563 PEQNI

-583 YIQEAIDNIKV
+583 NIQDAIKYIKT

-601 NDNTLHLYIRQSR
+601 NDNTLYSYTRYCGSK
-614 SRTKIFLERFIK
+614 TKIFLERFIK
-626 LYKYVDLDSLLH
+626 LYRYVDLDSLLH

-643 RTSNSIAF
+643 RTSNSVVF
-651 KNLNNAVMYWALDE
+651 KNLNNTVMYWALDE
-665 EHPFKVAIRRSFT
+665 EHPFKVAIRRCFT
-678 LNKSY
+678 LNRSY
-683 SASETQ
+683 SANEIQ
-689 DRLTSIVQYHLHKA
+689 DKLTPIVQYHLHKV
-703 LKPRKYVALLKNMYA
+703 LKPRKYVALLKSMYA
-718 TDRTSRNKY
+718 TDRTSGNKY
-727 IIRSE
+727 IIRNE
-732 NPRDF
+732 NPRGF
-737 KGHISR
+737 REHTCR
-743 IAIKENNLLKYFM
+743 IATKENNLLKLFM
-756 LQ
+756 L

>member
-1 MSIEDELAK
+1 MKEATQQYSDITYNTFADVIDWDDLTEKDYQTIQELK
-10 EIAGLDS
+10 ESG
-17 SFIDELYNLQ
+17 
-27 IPDEKTSLSE
+27 
-37 VITLGTTP
+37 ITITP
-45 VSEEHSKEVKSSI
+45 
-58 VENQLEET
+58 
-66 VPNTYGDLHD
+66 
-76 APVEYIEILS
+76 
-86 SGKVGETKTIPQDT
+86 DT
-100 VITSL
+100 VIEDLSGFPVGEAPNKVTGIFA
-105 DNLLFGRASEVIR
+105 NKKHLLS
-118 EEVGD
+118 
-123 SFWNLADF
+123 NYLT
-131 IDKMP
+131 KMP
-136 HGIVDKQIPG
+136 HGLVDKKIPG

-167 ALAYGK
+167 ALAYSK

-215 DSLGRLLGIIGKEN
+215 DSLGRLLGIIGKN
-229 YKDYFLMVDEIDV
+229 YKDYFLMIDEIDV

-278 SNPHLK
+278 INPLLK
-284 TECRFPITWKY
+284 KECKFSITWIY
-295 NTHRNIDLLHT
+295 NARRDVKLLHT
-306 DNVTQAVIEKVISH
+306 NNTTQTVIEEIISH
-320 PTEKVFIAYNSILQ
+320 PRDKIFIAYNSILQ
-334 IRNIISSLD
+334 IQNILSTLD

-368 KLGDNNTLPARINF
+368 KLGDNDTLPARINF

-423 CRKDNGI
+423 CRKDNGV

-479 LTELFAIIKEAIRE
+479 LTDLFAIIKEAIRE

-546 SKQVKII
+546 GKQVNII
-553 SCNSLNYDVS
+553 SYKSLPHGVS
-563 LEQNI
+563 PEQNS

-643 RTSNSIAF
+643 RTSNSIAY

-683 SASETQ
+683 SASEIQ
-689 DRLTSIVQYHLHKA
+689 EILAPIVQYHLHKV
-703 LKPRKYVALLKNMYA
+703 LKPRKYVALLKSIYA
-718 TDRTSRNKY
+718 TDRTSGNKY
-727 IIRSE
+727 TIRGE
-732 NPRDF
+732 NPRGF
-737 KGHISR
+737 KEHTGR
-743 IAIKENNLLKYFM
+743 IATKENNLLKLFM
-756 LQ
+756 L

>member
-1 MSIEDELAK
+1 MKEATQQYSDITYNTFTDVIDWDDLTEKDYQTIQELK
-10 EIAGLDS
+10 ENG
-17 SFIDELYNLQ
+17 
-27 IPDEKTSLSE
+27 
-37 VITLGTTP
+37 ITITP
-45 VSEEHSKEVKSSI
+45 
-58 VENQLEET
+58 
-66 VPNTYGDLHD
+66 
-76 APVEYIEILS
+76 
-86 SGKVGETKTIPQDT
+86 DT
-100 VITSL
+100 VIEDLSGFPVGEAPNKVTGIFA
-105 DNLLFGRASEVIR
+105 NKKHLLS
-118 EEVGD
+118 
-123 SFWNLADF
+123 NYLT
-131 IDKMP
+131 KMP
-136 HGIVDKQIPG
+136 HGLVDKKIPG

-167 ALAYGK
+167 ALAYSK

-215 DSLGRLLGIIGKEN
+215 DSLGRLLGIIGKN
-229 YKDYFLMVDEIDV
+229 YKDYFLMIDEIDV

-278 SNPHLK
+278 INPLLK
-284 TECRFPITWKY
+284 KECKFSITWIY
-295 NTHRNIDLLHT
+295 NARRDVKLLHT
-306 DNVTQAVIEKVISH
+306 NNTTQTVIEYLISH
-320 PTEKVFIAYNSILQ
+320 PRDKIFIAYNSILQ
-334 IRNIISSLD
+334 IQNILSTLD

-368 KLGDNNTLPARINF
+368 KLGDNDTLPARINF

-423 CRKDNGI
+423 CRKDNGV

-479 LTELFAIIKEAIRE
+479 LTDLFAIIKEAIRE

-546 SKQVKII
+546 GKQVNII
-553 SCNSLNYDVS
+553 SYKSLPHGVS
-563 LEQNI
+563 PEQNS

-643 RTSNSIAF
+643 RTSNSIAY

-683 SASETQ
+683 SASEIQ
-689 DRLTSIVQYHLHKA
+689 EILAPIVQYHLHKV
-703 LKPRKYVALLKNMYA
+703 LKPRKYVALLKSIYA
-718 TDRTSRNKY
+718 TDRTSGNKY
-727 IIRSE
+727 TIRGE
-732 NPRDF
+732 NPRGF
-737 KGHISR
+737 KEHTGR
-743 IAIKENNLLKYFM
+743 IATKENNLLKLFM
-756 LQ
+756 L

>member
-1 MSIEDELAK
+1 MSKEDELAK
-10 EIAGLDS
+10 ELV
-17 SFIDELYNLQ
+17 
-27 IPDEKTSLSE
+27 E
-37 VITLGTTP
+37 V
-45 VSEEHSKEVKSSI
+45 
-58 VENQLEET
+58 

-105 DNLLFGRASEVIR
+105 DDLLFGRVPEVIR

-136 HGIVDKQIPG
+136 HGIVDKKIPG

-189 EKEKVTNQQIE
+189 QNEKVTNQQIE

-215 DSLGRLLGIIGKEN
+215 DSLGRLLGIIGKN
-229 YKDYFLMVDEIDV
+229 YRDYFLMIDEVDV

-254 NVIDYYLMFP
+254 NVIDYYLIFP
-264 LKNRCMVTATMKEF
+264 PKNRCMVTATMKEF

-284 TECRFPITWKY
+284 TECRFPITWQY

-306 DNVTQAVIEKVISH
+306 DNITQAVIEKVISH
-320 PTEKVFIAYNSILQ
+320 PTEKIFIAYNSILQ
-334 IRNIISSLD
+334 IRNIIASLD

-368 KLGDNNTLPARINF
+368 KLGDNDTLPARINF

-423 CRKDNGI
+423 CRKVNGI

-452 TATLLNK
+452 TITLLNK

-479 LTELFAIIKEAIRE
+479 LTDLFAIIKEAIRE

-506 LTRKDIYG
+506 LTRKD
-514 KNVPAYLNIDYII
+514 VPAYLNIDYII
-527 ERTDLYASYFMPE
+527 ERTELYASYFMPE

-546 SKQVKII
+546 RKQVKII
-553 SCNSLNYDVS
+553 SYKSLNYDVS
-563 LEQNI
+563 PEQSS
-568 IEKTNK
+568 IEKANK
-574 DAQNKLTDS
+574 DAQNKLTES
-583 YIQEAIDNIKV
+583 YIQEAINNIKL

-601 NDNTLHLYIRQSR
+601 NDNTLYSYTRHCR
-614 SRTKIFLERFIK
+614 SKTKIFLERFIK
-626 LYKYVDLDSLLH
+626 LYRYVDLDSLLH

-643 RTSNSIAF
+643 RTSNNLAF
-651 KNLNNAVMYWALDE
+651 KNFNNTVMYWALDE

-683 SASETQ
+683 SASEIQ
-689 DRLTSIVQYHLHKA
+689 EILTPIVQYHLHKV

-718 TDRTSRNKY
+718 VDRTSRNKY
-727 IIRSE
+727 IIRKE
-732 NPRDF
+732 NPRGF
-737 KGHISR
+737 KEPTGR
-743 IAIKENNLLKYFM
+743 IATKENNLLKLFM
-756 LQ
+756 L

>member
-1 MSIEDELAK
+1 MSKEDELAK
-10 EIAGLDS
+10 EQA
-17 SFIDELYNLQ
+17 
-27 IPDEKTSLSE
+27 E
-37 VITLGTTP
+37 V
-45 VSEEHSKEVKSSI
+45 
-58 VENQLEET
+58 

-76 APVEYIEILS
+76 APVEYI
-86 SGKVGETKTIPQDT
+86 GEGAGIKTIPQDT

-105 DNLLFGRASEVIR
+105 DNLLFGRPPEVIR

-189 EKEKVTNQQIE
+189 EKVTNQQIE

-264 LKNRCMVTATMKEF
+264 SKNRCMVTATMKEF

-284 TECRFPITWKY
+284 TECRFPITWQY

-306 DNVTQAVIEKVISH
+306 DNITQAVIEKVISH
-320 PTEKVFIAYNSILQ
+320 PTEKIFIAYNSILQ
-334 IRNIISSLD
+334 IRNIIASLD

-368 KLGDNNTLPARINF
+368 KLGDNDTLPARINF

-423 CRKDNGI
+423 CRKVNGI

-443 SVMESMEKY
+443 SVMESMDSY
-452 TATLLNK
+452 TVTLLNK
-459 AQKVL
+459 AKKVL
-464 KVLESAD
+464 KVIESAD
-471 TISQGDYT
+471 NIMQGDHT
-479 LTELFAIIKEAIRE
+479 LTDLFAMVKEAIRE

-506 LTRKDIYG
+506 LTRKDVYG
-514 KNVPAYLNIDYII
+514 KDVPAYLNIDYII
-527 ERTDLYASYFMPE
+527 ERTELYASYFMPE

-553 SCNSLNYDVS
+553 SYKSLNYDVS
-563 LEQNI
+563 PEQSS
-568 IEKTNK
+568 IEKANK

-583 YIQEAIDNIKV
+583 NIQDAIKYIKT

-601 NDNTLHLYIRQSR
+601 NDNTLYSYTRYCR
-614 SRTKIFLERFIK
+614 SKTKIFLERFIK
-626 LYKYVDLDSLLH
+626 LYRYVDLDSLLH
-638 QLWEI
+638 QLWES
-643 RTSNSIAF
+643 RTSNSVVF
-651 KNLNNAVMYWALDE
+651 KNLNNTVMYWALDE
-665 EHPFKVAIRRSFT
+665 EHPFKVAIRRCFT
-678 LNKSY
+678 LNRSY
-683 SASETQ
+683 SANEIQ
-689 DRLTSIVQYHLHKA
+689 DKLTPIVQYHLHKV
-703 LKPRKYVALLKNMYA
+703 LKPRKYVALLKSMYA
-718 TDRTSRNKY
+718 TDRTSGNKY
-727 IIRSE
+727 IIRNE
-732 NPRDF
+732 NPRGF
-737 KGHISR
+737 REHTCR
-743 IAIKENNLLKYFM
+743 IATKENNLLKLFM
-756 LQ
+756 L

>member
-1 MSIEDELAK
+1 MSKEDELAK
-10 EIAGLDS
+10 ELV
-17 SFIDELYNLQ
+17 
-27 IPDEKTSLSE
+27 E
-37 VITLGTTP
+37 V
-45 VSEEHSKEVKSSI
+45 
-58 VENQLEET
+58 

-105 DNLLFGRASEVIR
+105 DDLLFGRVPEVIR

-136 HGIVDKQIPG
+136 HGIVDKKIPG

-167 ALAYGK
+167 ALAYSK

-215 DSLGRLLGIIGKEN
+215 DSLGRLLGIIGKN
-229 YKDYFLMVDEIDV
+229 YKDYFLMIDEIDV

-278 SNPHLK
+278 INPLLK
-284 TECRFPITWKY
+284 KECKFSITWIY
-295 NTHRNIDLLHT
+295 NARRDVKLLHT
-306 DNVTQAVIEKVISH
+306 NNTTQTVIEEIISH
-320 PTEKVFIAYNSILQ
+320 PRDKIFIAYNSILQ
-334 IRNIISSLD
+334 IQNILSTLD

-368 KLGDNNTLPARINF
+368 KLGDNDTLPARINF

-423 CRKDNGI
+423 CRKDNGV

-479 LTELFAIIKEAIRE
+479 LTDLFAIIKEAIRE

-546 SKQVKII
+546 GKQVNII
-553 SCNSLNYDVS
+553 SYKSLPHGVS
-563 LEQNI
+563 PEQNS

-643 RTSNSIAF
+643 RTSNSIAY

-683 SASETQ
+683 SASEIQ
-689 DRLTSIVQYHLHKA
+689 EILAPIVQYHLHKV
-703 LKPRKYVALLKNMYA
+703 LKPRKYVALLKSIYA
-718 TDRTSRNKY
+718 TDRTSGNKY
-727 IIRSE
+727 TIRGE
-732 NPRDF
+732 NPRGF
-737 KGHISR
+737 KEHTGR
-743 IAIKENNLLKYFM
+743 IATKENNLLKLFM
-756 LQ
+756 L

>member
-1 MSIEDELAK
+1 MKETTQQYSDITYNTFADVIDWDDLTEKDYQTIQELK
-10 EIAGLDS
+10 ENG
-17 SFIDELYNLQ
+17 
-27 IPDEKTSLSE
+27 
-37 VITLGTTP
+37 ITITP
-45 VSEEHSKEVKSSI
+45 
-58 VENQLEET
+58 
-66 VPNTYGDLHD
+66 
-76 APVEYIEILS
+76 
-86 SGKVGETKTIPQDT
+86 DT
-100 VITSL
+100 VIEDLSGFPVGEAP
-105 DNLLFGRASEVIR
+105 NKIKGIFANKRHLLS
-118 EEVGD
+118 
-123 SFWNLADF
+123 NYLT
-131 IDKMP
+131 KMP
-136 HGIVDKQIPG
+136 HGLVDKKITG

-189 EKEKVTNQQIE
+189 ESKKVTNQQIE

-215 DSLGRLLGIIGKEN
+215 DSLGRLLGIIGKN
-229 YKDYFLMVDEIDV
+229 YKDYFLMVDEVDV

-264 LKNRCMVTATMKEF
+264 SKNRCMVTATMKDF
-278 SNPHLK
+278 NNPLLK
-284 TECRFPITWKY
+284 KECKFFITWTY
-295 NTHRNIDLLHT
+295 NTRRDVKLLHT
-306 DNVTQAVIEKVISH
+306 NNITQAVIEKVISH

-334 IRNIISSLD
+334 IRNIIASLD

-358 IKEAGEYFAP
+358 IKEAGEYFVP
-368 KLGDNNTLPARINF
+368 KLGDNDTLPARINF

-423 CRKDNGI
+423 CRKDNGV

-443 SVMESMEKY
+443 SVMESMDSY
-452 TATLLNK
+452 AVTLLHK
-459 AQKVL
+459 AKKVL
-464 KVLESAD
+464 KVIDSAD
-471 TISQGDYT
+471 DIMQGDYT
-479 LTELFAIIKEAIRE
+479 LIDLFAMVKETIRE

-506 LTRKDIYG
+506 LIRQ
-514 KNVPAYLNIDYII
+514 NVDGEYAPAYLNIDYII
-527 ERTDLYASYFMPE
+527 ERTELYATYFMPE

-553 SCNSLNYDVS
+553 SYNSLNYDVS
-563 LEQNI
+563 PEQNI

-583 YIQEAIDNIKV
+583 NIQDAIKYIKT

-601 NDNTLHLYIRQSR
+601 NDNTLYSYTRHCR
-614 SRTKIFLERFIK
+614 SKTKIFLERFIK
-626 LYKYVDLDSLLH
+626 LYRYVDLDSLLH

-643 RTSNSIAF
+643 RTSNSLVF
-651 KNLNNAVMYWALDE
+651 KNLNNTVMYWALDE
-665 EHPFKVAIRRSFT
+665 EHPFKIAIRRCFT
-678 LNKSY
+678 LNRSY
-683 SASETQ
+683 SANEIQ
-689 DRLTSIVQYHLHKA
+689 DKLTPIVQYHLHKV
-703 LKPRKYVALLKNMYA
+703 LKPRKYVVLLKAIY
-718 TDRTSRNKY
+718 TISRTSGNKY
-727 IIRSE
+727 TIRNE
-732 NPRDF
+732 NPRGF
-737 KGHISR
+737 KEHTGR
-743 IAIKENNLLKYFM
+743 IATKENNLLKLFI
-756 LQ
+756 LQISHHNGYKYE

>member
-1 MSIEDELAK
+1 MKEATQQYSDITYNTFADVIDWDDLTEKDYQTIQELK
-10 EIAGLDS
+10 ENG
-17 SFIDELYNLQ
+17 
-27 IPDEKTSLSE
+27 
-37 VITLGTTP
+37 ITITP
-45 VSEEHSKEVKSSI
+45 
-58 VENQLEET
+58 
-66 VPNTYGDLHD
+66 
-76 APVEYIEILS
+76 
-86 SGKVGETKTIPQDT
+86 DT
-100 VITSL
+100 VIEDLSGFPVGEAPNKVTGIFA
-105 DNLLFGRASEVIR
+105 NKKHLLS
-118 EEVGD
+118 
-123 SFWNLADF
+123 NYLT
-131 IDKMP
+131 KMP
-136 HGIVDKQIPG
+136 HGLVDKKIPG

-189 EKEKVTNQQIE
+189 QNEKVTNQQIE

-215 DSLGRLLGIIGKEN
+215 DSLGRLLGIIGKN
-229 YKDYFLMVDEIDV
+229 YKDYFLMIDEIDV

-278 SNPHLK
+278 INPLLK
-284 TECRFPITWKY
+284 KECKFSITWIY
-295 NTHRNIDLLHT
+295 NARRDVKLLHT
-306 DNVTQAVIEKVISH
+306 NNTTQTVIEEIISH
-320 PTEKVFIAYNSILQ
+320 PRDKIFIAYNSILQ
-334 IRNIISSLD
+334 IQNILSTLD

-368 KLGDNNTLPARINF
+368 KLGDNDTLPARINF

-423 CRKDNGI
+423 CRKDNGV

-479 LTELFAIIKEAIRE
+479 LTDLFAIIKEAIRE

-546 SKQVKII
+546 GKQVNII
-553 SCNSLNYDVS
+553 SYKSLPHGVS
-563 LEQNI
+563 PEQNS

-643 RTSNSIAF
+643 RTSNSIAY

-683 SASETQ
+683 SASEIQ
-689 DRLTSIVQYHLHKA
+689 EILAPIVQYHLHKV
-703 LKPRKYVALLKNMYA
+703 LKPRKYVALLKSIYA
-718 TDRTSRNKY
+718 TDRTSGNKY
-727 IIRSE
+727 TIRGE
-732 NPRDF
+732 NPRGF
-737 KGHISR
+737 KEHTGR
-743 IAIKENNLLKYFM
+743 IATKENNLLKLFM
-756 LQ
+756 L

>member
-1 MSIEDELAK
+1 MKEATQQYSDITYNTFADVIDWDDLTEKDYQTIQELK
-10 EIAGLDS
+10 ENG
-17 SFIDELYNLQ
+17 
-27 IPDEKTSLSE
+27 
-37 VITLGTTP
+37 ITITP
-45 VSEEHSKEVKSSI
+45 
-58 VENQLEET
+58 
-66 VPNTYGDLHD
+66 
-76 APVEYIEILS
+76 
-86 SGKVGETKTIPQDT
+86 DT
-100 VITSL
+100 VIEDLSGFPVGEAPNKVTGIFA
-105 DNLLFGRASEVIR
+105 NKKHLLS
-118 EEVGD
+118 
-123 SFWNLADF
+123 NYLT
-131 IDKMP
+131 KMP
-136 HGIVDKQIPG
+136 HGLVDKKIPG

-167 ALAYGK
+167 ALAYSK

-215 DSLGRLLGIIGKEN
+215 DSLGRLLGIIGKN
-229 YKDYFLMVDEIDV
+229 YKDYFLMIDEIDV

-278 SNPHLK
+278 INPLLK
-284 TECRFPITWKY
+284 KECKFSITWIY
-295 NTHRNIDLLHT
+295 NARRDVKLLHT
-306 DNVTQAVIEKVISH
+306 NNTTQTVIEEIISH
-320 PTEKVFIAYNSILQ
+320 PRDKIFIAYNSILQ
-334 IRNIISSLD
+334 IQNILSTLD

-368 KLGDNNTLPARINF
+368 KLGDNDTLPARINF

-423 CRKDNGI
+423 CRKDNGV

-479 LTELFAIIKEAIRE
+479 LTDLFAIIKEALRE

-546 SKQVKII
+546 GKQVNII
-553 SCNSLNYDVS
+553 SYKSLPHGVS
-563 LEQNI
+563 PEQNS

-643 RTSNSIAF
+643 RTSNSIAY

-683 SASETQ
+683 SASEIQ
-689 DRLTSIVQYHLHKA
+689 EILAPIVQYHLHKV
-703 LKPRKYVALLKNMYA
+703 LKPRKYVALLKSIYA
-718 TDRTSRNKY
+718 TDRTSGNKY
-727 IIRSE
+727 TIRGE
-732 NPRDF
+732 NPRGF
-737 KGHISR
+737 KEHTGR
-743 IAIKENNLLKYFM
+743 IATKENNLLKLFM
-756 LQ
+756 L

>member
-1 MSIEDELAK
+1 MKEATQQYSDITYNTFADVIDWDDLTEKDYQTIQELK
-10 EIAGLDS
+10 ENG
-17 SFIDELYNLQ
+17 
-27 IPDEKTSLSE
+27 
-37 VITLGTTP
+37 ITITP
-45 VSEEHSKEVKSSI
+45 
-58 VENQLEET
+58 
-66 VPNTYGDLHD
+66 
-76 APVEYIEILS
+76 
-86 SGKVGETKTIPQDT
+86 DT
-100 VITSL
+100 VIEDLSGFPVGEAP
-105 DNLLFGRASEVIR
+105 NKVKGIFANKRHLLS
-118 EEVGD
+118 
-123 SFWNLADF
+123 NYLT
-131 IDKMP
+131 KMP
-136 HGIVDKQIPG
+136 HGLVDKKITG

-200 EYLAKDGY
+200 EYLAKGGY

-215 DSLGRLLGIIGKEN
+215 DSLGRLLGIIGKN
-229 YKDYFLMVDEIDV
+229 YKDYFLMIDEVDV

-254 NVIDYYLMFP
+254 NVIDYYFMFP
-264 LKNRCMVTATMKEF
+264 SKNRCMVTATMKEF
-278 SNPHLK
+278 NNPLLK
-284 TECRFPITWKY
+284 KECKFSITWTY
-295 NTHRNIDLLHT
+295 NARRDVKLLHT
-306 DNVTQAVIEKVISH
+306 NNIIQAVIEKVISH

-334 IRNIISSLD
+334 IRNIIASLD

-368 KLGDNNTLPARINF
+368 KLGDNDTLPARINF

-423 CRKDNGI
+423 CRKVNGI

-443 SVMESMEKY
+443 SVMESMDSY
-452 TATLLNK
+452 AVTLLHK
-459 AQKVL
+459 AKKVL
-464 KVLESAD
+464 KVIESAD
-471 TISQGDYT
+471 DIMQGDHT
-479 LTELFAIIKEAIRE
+479 LTYLFAMVKEAIRE

-506 LTRKDIYG
+506 LTRKDVHG
-514 KNVPAYLNIDYII
+514 KDVPAYLNIDYII
-527 ERTDLYASYFMPE
+527 ERTELYSTYFMPE

-553 SCNSLNYDVS
+553 SYNSLNYDVS
-563 LEQNI
+563 PEQNI

-583 YIQEAIDNIKV
+583 NIQDAIKYIKT

-601 NDNTLHLYIRQSR
+601 NDNTLYSYTRYCR
-614 SRTKIFLERFIK
+614 SKTKIFLERFIK
-626 LYKYVDLDSLLH
+626 LYRYVDLDSLLH

-643 RTSNSIAF
+643 RTSNSVVF
-651 KNLNNAVMYWALDE
+651 KNLNNTVMYWALDE
-665 EHPFKVAIRRSFT
+665 EHPFKVAIRRCFT
-678 LNKSY
+678 LNRSY
-683 SASETQ
+683 SANEIQ
-689 DRLTSIVQYHLHKA
+689 DKLTPIVQYHLHKV
-703 LKPRKYVALLKNMYA
+703 LKPRKYVALLKSMYA
-718 TDRTSRNKY
+718 TDRTSGNKY
-727 IIRSE
+727 IIRNE
-732 NPRDF
+732 NPRGF
-737 KGHISR
+737 REHTCR
-743 IAIKENNLLKYFM
+743 IATKENNLLKLFM
-756 LQ
+756 L

>member
-1 MSIEDELAK
+1 MIELWRLFN
-10 EIAGLDS
+10 IFVHLLL
-17 SFIDELYNLQ
+17 IYNLKQ
-27 IPDEKTSLSE
+27 SEHMKEATQQYSDITYNTFADVIDWDDLTEKDYQTIQELKE
-37 VITLGTTP
+37 NGITITP
-45 VSEEHSKEVKSSI
+45 
-58 VENQLEET
+58 
-66 VPNTYGDLHD
+66 
-76 APVEYIEILS
+76 
-86 SGKVGETKTIPQDT
+86 DT
-100 VITSL
+100 VIEDLSGFPVGEAP
-105 DNLLFGRASEVIR
+105 NKVKGIFANKRHLLS
-118 EEVGD
+118 
-123 SFWNLADF
+123 NYLT
-131 IDKMP
+131 KMP
-136 HGIVDKQIPG
+136 HGLVDKKITG

-200 EYLAKDGY
+200 EYLAKGGY

-215 DSLGRLLGIIGKEN
+215 DSLGRLLGIIGKN
-229 YKDYFLMVDEIDV
+229 YKDYFLMIDEVDV

-254 NVIDYYLMFP
+254 NVIDYYFMFP
-264 LKNRCMVTATMKEF
+264 SKNRCMVTATMKEF
-278 SNPHLK
+278 NNPLLK
-284 TECRFPITWKY
+284 KECKFSITWTY
-295 NTHRNIDLLHT
+295 NARRDVKLLHT
-306 DNVTQAVIEKVISH
+306 NNIIQAVIEKVISH

-334 IRNIISSLD
+334 IRNIIASLD

-368 KLGDNNTLPARINF
+368 KLGDNDTLPARINF

-423 CRKDNGI
+423 CRKVNGI

-443 SVMESMEKY
+443 SVMESMDSY
-452 TATLLNK
+452 AVTLLHK
-459 AQKVL
+459 AKKVL
-464 KVLESAD
+464 KVIESAD
-471 TISQGDYT
+471 DIMQGDHT
-479 LTELFAIIKEAIRE
+479 LTDLFAMVKEAIRE

-506 LTRKDIYG
+506 LTRKD
-514 KNVPAYLNIDYII
+514 VPAYLNIDYII
-527 ERTDLYASYFMPE
+527 ERTELYSTYFMPE

-553 SCNSLNYDVS
+553 SYNSLNYDVS
-563 LEQNI
+563 PEQNI

-583 YIQEAIDNIKV
+583 NIQDAIKYIKT

-601 NDNTLHLYIRQSR
+601 NDNTLYSYTRYCR
-614 SRTKIFLERFIK
+614 SKTKIFLERFIK
-626 LYKYVDLDSLLH
+626 LYRYVDLDSLLH

-643 RTSNSIAF
+643 RTSNSVVF
-651 KNLNNAVMYWALDE
+651 KNLNNTVMYWALDE
-665 EHPFKVAIRRSFT
+665 EHPFKVAIRRCFT
-678 LNKSY
+678 LNRSY
-683 SASETQ
+683 SANEIQ
-689 DRLTSIVQYHLHKA
+689 DKLTPIVQYHLHKV
-703 LKPRKYVALLKNMYA
+703 LKPRKYVALLKSMYA
-718 TDRTSRNKY
+718 TDRTSGNKY
-727 IIRSE
+727 IIRNE
-732 NPRDF
+732 NPRGF
-737 KGHISR
+737 REHTCR
-743 IAIKENNLLKYFM
+743 IATKENNLLKLFM
-756 LQ
+756 L

>member
-1 MSIEDELAK
+1 MKEATQQYSDITYNTFADVIDWDDLTEKDYQTIQELK
-10 EIAGLDS
+10 ENG
-17 SFIDELYNLQ
+17 
-27 IPDEKTSLSE
+27 
-37 VITLGTTP
+37 ITITP
-45 VSEEHSKEVKSSI
+45 
-58 VENQLEET
+58 
-66 VPNTYGDLHD
+66 
-76 APVEYIEILS
+76 
-86 SGKVGETKTIPQDT
+86 DT
-100 VITSL
+100 VIEDLSGFPVGEAPNKVTGIFA
-105 DNLLFGRASEVIR
+105 NKKHLLS
-118 EEVGD
+118 
-123 SFWNLADF
+123 NYLT
-131 IDKMP
+131 KMP
-136 HGIVDKQIPG
+136 HGLVDKKIPG

-215 DSLGRLLGIIGKEN
+215 DSLGRLLGIIGKN
-229 YKDYFLMVDEIDV
+229 YKDYFLMIDEIDV

-278 SNPHLK
+278 INPLLK
-284 TECRFPITWKY
+284 KECKFSITWIY
-295 NTHRNIDLLHT
+295 NARRDVKLLHT
-306 DNVTQAVIEKVISH
+306 NNTTQTVIEEIISH
-320 PTEKVFIAYNSILQ
+320 PRDKIFIAYNSILQ
-334 IRNIISSLD
+334 IQNILSTLD

-368 KLGDNNTLPARINF
+368 KLGDNDILPARINF

-423 CRKDNGI
+423 CRKVNGI

-443 SVMESMEKY
+443 SVMESMDSY
-452 TATLLNK
+452 TVTLLNK
-459 AQKVL
+459 AKKVL
-464 KVLESAD
+464 KVIESAD
-471 TISQGDYT
+471 NIMQGDHT
-479 LTELFAIIKEAIRE
+479 LTDLFAMVKEAIRE

-546 SKQVKII
+546 GKQVNII
-553 SCNSLNYDVS
+553 SYKSLPHGVS
-563 LEQNI
+563 PEQNS

-643 RTSNSIAF
+643 RTSNSIAY

-683 SASETQ
+683 SASEIQ
-689 DRLTSIVQYHLHKA
+689 EILAPIVQYHLHKV
-703 LKPRKYVALLKNMYA
+703 LKPRKYVALLKSIYA
-718 TDRTSRNKY
+718 TDRTSGNKY
-727 IIRSE
+727 TIRGE
-732 NPRDF
+732 NPRGF
-737 KGHISR
+737 KEHTGR
-743 IAIKENNLLKYFM
+743 IATKENNLLKLFM
-756 LQ
+756 L

>member
-1 MSIEDELAK
+1 MKEATQQYSDITYNTFADVIDWDDLTEKDYQTIQELK
-10 EIAGLDS
+10 ENG
-17 SFIDELYNLQ
+17 
-27 IPDEKTSLSE
+27 
-37 VITLGTTP
+37 ITITP
-45 VSEEHSKEVKSSI
+45 
-58 VENQLEET
+58 
-66 VPNTYGDLHD
+66 
-76 APVEYIEILS
+76 
-86 SGKVGETKTIPQDT
+86 DT
-100 VITSL
+100 VIEDLSGFPVGEAPNKVTGIFA
-105 DNLLFGRASEVIR
+105 NKKHLLS
-118 EEVGD
+118 
-123 SFWNLADF
+123 NYLT
-131 IDKMP
+131 KMP
-136 HGIVDKQIPG
+136 HGLVDKKIPG

-215 DSLGRLLGIIGKEN
+215 DSLGRLLSIIGKEN

-254 NVIDYYLMFP
+254 NVIDYYFMFP
-264 LKNRCMVTATMKEF
+264 SKNRCMVTATMKEF
-278 SNPHLK
+278 NNPHLK
-284 TECRFPITWKY
+284 TECRFPITWQY

-306 DNVTQAVIEKVISH
+306 DNITQAVIEKVISH
-320 PTEKVFIAYNSILQ
+320 PKEKVFIAYNSILQ
-334 IRNIISSLD
+334 IRNIIASLD

-358 IKEAGEYFAP
+358 IKEAGEYFVP
-368 KLGDNNTLPARINF
+368 KLGDNDTLPARINF

-423 CRKDNGI
+423 CRKDNGV

-479 LTELFAIIKEAIRE
+479 LTDLFAIIKEAIRE

-546 SKQVKII
+546 GKQVNII
-553 SCNSLNYDVS
+553 SYKSLPHGVS
-563 LEQNI
+563 PEQNS

-643 RTSNSIAF
+643 RTSNSIAY

-683 SASETQ
+683 SASEIQ
-689 DRLTSIVQYHLHKA
+689 EILAPIVQYHLHKV
-703 LKPRKYVALLKNMYA
+703 LKPRKYVALLKSIYA
-718 TDRTSRNKY
+718 TDRTSGNKY
-727 IIRSE
+727 TIRGE
-732 NPRDF
+732 NPRGF
-737 KGHISR
+737 KEHTGR
-743 IAIKENNLLKYFM
+743 IATKENNLLKLFM
-756 LQ
+756 L

>member
-1 MSIEDELAK
+1 MKEATQQYSDITYNTFADVIDWDDLTEKDYQTIQELK
-10 EIAGLDS
+10 ENG
-17 SFIDELYNLQ
+17 
-27 IPDEKTSLSE
+27 
-37 VITLGTTP
+37 ITITP
-45 VSEEHSKEVKSSI
+45 
-58 VENQLEET
+58 
-66 VPNTYGDLHD
+66 
-76 APVEYIEILS
+76 
-86 SGKVGETKTIPQDT
+86 DT
-100 VITSL
+100 VIEDLSGFPVGEAPNKVTGIFA
-105 DNLLFGRASEVIR
+105 NKKHLLS
-118 EEVGD
+118 
-123 SFWNLADF
+123 NYLT
-131 IDKMP
+131 KMP
-136 HGIVDKQIPG
+136 HGLVDKKIPG

-167 ALAYGK
+167 ALAYSK

-215 DSLGRLLGIIGKEN
+215 DSLGRLLGIIGKN
-229 YKDYFLMVDEIDV
+229 YKDYFLMIDEIDV

-278 SNPHLK
+278 INPLLK
-284 TECRFPITWKY
+284 KECKFSITWIY
-295 NTHRNIDLLHT
+295 NARRDVKLLHT
-306 DNVTQAVIEKVISH
+306 NNTTQTVIEYLISH
-320 PTEKVFIAYNSILQ
+320 PRDKIFIAYNSILQ
-334 IRNIISSLD
+334 IQNILSTLD

-368 KLGDNNTLPARINF
+368 KLGDNDTLPARINF

-423 CRKDNGI
+423 CRKDNGV

-452 TATLLNK
+452 TITLLNK

-479 LTELFAIIKEAIRE
+479 LTDLFAIIKEAIRE

-546 SKQVKII
+546 GKQVNII
-553 SCNSLNYDVS
+553 SYKSLPHGVS
-563 LEQNI
+563 PEQNS

-643 RTSNSIAF
+643 RTSNSIAY

-683 SASETQ
+683 SASEIQ
-689 DRLTSIVQYHLHKA
+689 EILAPIVQYHLHKV
-703 LKPRKYVALLKNMYA
+703 LKPRKYVALLKSIYA
-718 TDRTSRNKY
+718 TDRTSGNKY
-727 IIRSE
+727 TIRGE
-732 NPRDF
+732 NPRGF
-737 KGHISR
+737 KEHTGR
-743 IAIKENNLLKYFM
+743 IATKENNLLKLFM
-756 LQ
+756 L

>member
-27 IPDEKTSLSE
+27 IPDEKTNLSE

-66 VPNTYGDLHD
+66 VSNTYGDLHD

-105 DNLLFGRASEVIR
+105 DNLLFGRPPEVIR

-123 SFWNLADF
+123 SFWNLANF

-136 HGIVDKQIPG
+136 HGIVDKKIPG

-208 KKLLVVA
+208 KKFLVVA
-215 DSLGRLLGIIGKEN
+215 DSLGRLLGIIGKN
-229 YKDYFLMVDEIDV
+229 YKDYFLMIDEIDA

-284 TECRFPITWKY
+284 TECRFPITWQY

-306 DNVTQAVIEKVISH
+306 DNITQAVIEKVISH
-320 PTEKVFIAYNSILQ
+320 PKEKVFIAYNSILQ

-368 KLGDNNTLPARINF
+368 KLGDNDTLPARINF

-423 CRKDNGI
+423 CRKDNGV

-479 LTELFAIIKEAIRE
+479 LTDLFAIIKEAIRE

-514 KNVPAYLNIDYII
+514 KNVPAYFNIDYII

-553 SCNSLNYDVS
+553 SYNSLNYDVS
-563 LEQNI
+563 PEQNI

-614 SRTKIFLERFIK
+614 SGTKIFLERFIK

-643 RTSNSIAF
+643 RTSNNIAY
-651 KNLNNAVMYWALDE
+651 KNLNNAVMYWTLDE

-683 SASETQ
+683 SANEIQ
-689 DRLTSIVQYHLHKA
+689 EILAPIVQYHLHKI
-703 LKPRKYVALLKNMYA
+703 LKPRKYVALLKNIYA
-718 TDRTSRNKY
+718 TDRTSGNKY
-727 IIRSE
+727 TIRGE
-732 NPRDF
+732 NPRSF
-737 KGHISR
+737 KENTGR
-743 IAIKENNLLKYFM
+743 IATKENNLLKLFV
-756 LQ
+756 L

>member
-1 MSIEDELAK
+1 MSKEDELAK
-10 EIAGLDS
+10 ELV
-17 SFIDELYNLQ
+17 
-27 IPDEKTSLSE
+27 E
-37 VITLGTTP
+37 V
-45 VSEEHSKEVKSSI
+45 
-58 VENQLEET
+58 

-86 SGKVGETKTIPQDT
+86 SGKVGETTTIPQDT

-105 DNLLFGRASEVIR
+105 DNLLFGRAPEVIR

-136 HGIVDKQIPG
+136 HGIVDKKIPG

-189 EKEKVTNQQIE
+189 QNEKVTNQQIE

-215 DSLGRLLGIIGKEN
+215 DSLGRLLGIIGKN
-229 YKDYFLMVDEIDV
+229 YRDYFLMIDEVDV

-254 NVIDYYLMFP
+254 NVIDYYCMFP
-264 LKNRCMVTATMKEF
+264 SKNRCMVTATMKEF
-278 SNPHLK
+278 SNPLLK
-284 TECRFPITWKY
+284 KECKFSITWTY
-295 NTHRNIDLLHT
+295 NARRDVRLLHT
-306 DNVTQAVIEKVISH
+306 NNITQTVTEEIISH
-320 PTEKVFIAYNSILQ
+320 PIEKIFIAYNSILQ
-334 IRNIISSLD
+334 IKNIITSLD

-368 KLGDNNTLPARINF
+368 KLGDNDTLPARINF

-423 CRKDNGI
+423 CRKDNGV

-452 TATLLNK
+452 TITLLNK
-459 AQKVL
+459 AKKVL
-464 KVLESAD
+464 KVIDSAD
-471 TISQGDYT
+471 DIMQGDYT
-479 LTELFAIIKEAIRE
+479 LIDLFAMVKEAIRE

-506 LTRKDIYG
+506 LIRQNVDGEY
-514 KNVPAYLNIDYII
+514 VPAYLNIDYII

-546 SKQVKII
+546 GKQVKII
-553 SCNSLNYDVS
+553 SYKSLSYDVS
-563 LEQNI
+563 SEQNS

-583 YIQEAIDNIKV
+583 YIQEAIDSIKV

-601 NDNTLHLYIRQSR
+601 NDNTLYSYTRHCR
-614 SRTKIFLERFIK
+614 SKTKIFLERFIK
-626 LYKYVDLDSLLH
+626 LYRYVDLDSLLH

-643 RTSNSIAF
+643 RTSNSIAY

-683 SASETQ
+683 SASEIQ
-689 DRLTSIVQYHLHKA
+689 EILAPIVQYHLHKI
-703 LKPRKYVALLKNMYA
+703 LKPRKYVALLRSIYA

-727 IIRSE
+727 TIREE
-732 NPRDF
+732 NPRGF
-737 KGHISR
+737 KEHTGRIST
-743 IAIKENNLLKYFM
+743 KENNLLRLFM
-756 LQ
+756 L